1 MREFA
6 VHQIGCI
13 SSKNGE
19 FGIKLEPDY
28 RIALTGIDD
37 FGYVNILWWFSG
49 CDDYSSRNKLTE
61 QKPYRCGPDILG
73 TFATRSPLRPNPIAL
88 SCSGIT
94 YVDVENGVIGLSYI
108 DAYDGSPVLD
118 IKPYVP
124 SLDKVSDII
133 VPKWCSHW
141 PENVEDSG
149 EFDWEREFNF

>member
-19 FGIKLEPDY
+19 FGIKLEPEY

-61 QKPYRCGPDILG
+61 PKPYRCGPDILG

-94 YVDVENGVIGLSYI
+94 YVDVENGVMACHI
-108 DAYDGSPVLD
+108 
-118 IKPYVP
+118 
-124 SLDKVSDII
+124 
-133 VPKWCSHW
+133 
-141 PENVEDSG
+141 
-149 EFDWEREFNF
+149 